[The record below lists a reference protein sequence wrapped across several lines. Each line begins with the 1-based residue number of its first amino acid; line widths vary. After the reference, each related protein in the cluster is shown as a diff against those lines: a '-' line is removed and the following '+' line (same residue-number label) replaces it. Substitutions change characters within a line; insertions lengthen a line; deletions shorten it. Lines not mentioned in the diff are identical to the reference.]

1 MNGLFPWFAPY
12 FGKVVC
18 PESDDNI
25 GCKEKMGG
33 YVSVTVQEVR
43 NLPASLDGFGAGYP
57 DAYVE
62 VQIGDSNKRSSVM
75 SNSLN
80 PVWPNYG
87 EAMNFGIKHASQ
99 PVLLNVWDADS
110 GLEFADDRVGWQVTQ
125 IPKCS
130 VFDHFQDIKTPVSTA
145 HGCR

>member
-1 MNGLFPWFAPY
+1 MNGRFPWFAPY

-87 EAMNFGIKHASQ
+87 EAMNFGIKNASQ

-125 IPKCS
+125 IPSAPCS
-130 VFDHFQDIKTPVSTA
+130 ITFRTL
-145 HGCR
+145 RRL